1 MLTLSHDKLR
11 IFCLILLSH
20 LLLTQT
26 STAQTTAAQNADEA
40 AARQATSSILIRWQG
55 KPGVERYRLQL
66 ATDARFND
74 IVFDQAVVGRQH
86 VVRELTPGRYY
97 WRVAPAAKE
106 TGTYSAATEIVV
118 VASNAVAPAQLGGW
132 RTATGEVLRP
142 VSAQLRSGGVVD
154 LVGVNREGTTYA
166 IDGANGGT
174 LWAARYRPDAGA
186 EQGGGDV
193 SRFGP
198 VLMQQRDVTSVVVAF
213 DGGVRA
219 LAGDTGREAW
229 RASLEGRPVS
239 GAAGDLNADGKPEVV
254 VVTRDPQWLYVL
266 DGATGFVLTERKL
279 GSEVVGQPFLLTEGR
294 PRGVAL
300 ASKDGAVGIFGA
312 FGDPFRGA
320 KMTSEVTTA
329 PLVVKRGGNALM
341 VVGTR
346 EGLIALTL
354 DELKPLGRIV
364 PDADVVRGTLAAAD
378 VDGDG
383 ATEIVLLTERGRVA
397 LVSTVD
403 GNVKWYAEGATG
415 AGSAA
420 FADVNTDGVLD
431 VLVPGGDSFAVGFS
445 GRDGSLVWKVEEPG
459 AKTRTGDVPARVLV
473 VAPSPNGG
481 AIVVGSD
488 PSRVGLRAVEL
499 PKGAP
504 KKAAN

>member
-1 MLTLSHDKLR
+1 MRTLSHDKLR
-11 IFCLILLSH
+11 ALCLLLLSH
-20 LLLTQT
+20 LLFTQT
-26 STAQTTAAQNADEA
+26 STAQNADEA

-55 KPGVERYRLQL
+55 RPGVERYRLQL

-97 WRVAPAAKE
+97 WRVAPAPKE
-106 TGTYSAATEIVV
+106 TGAYSRAKEVV
-118 VASNAVAPAQLGGW
+118 VSASNVVAPADLGGW

-142 VSAQLRSGGVVD
+142 VSAQLRAGGVVD

-166 IDGANGGT
+166 IDGANGVT
-174 LWAARYRPDAGA
+174 LWSARYRPGA
-186 EQGGGDV
+186 EAGESGGGV
-193 SRFGP
+193 PRLGP
-198 VLMQQRDVTSVVVAF
+198 VLMRQRDVTSVVVAF
-213 DGGVRA
+213 DGGVR
-219 LAGDTGREAW
+219 LLRGDTGGESW
-229 RASLEGRPVS
+229 RASLEGRPAS
-239 GAAGDLNADGKPEVV
+239 GAAGDLNADGRPEVV
-254 VVTRDPQWLYVL
+254 IVTTDPHGLYVL
-266 DGATGFVLTERKL
+266 DGITGHALAERKL
-279 GSEVVGQPFLLTEGR
+279 GSEVVGHPFLLTAGQ

-300 ASKDGAVGIFGA
+300 ASKDGAVGIYGA
-312 FGDPFRGA
+312 FGDTIRSA

-397 LVSTVD
+397 LVSTID

-415 AGSAA
+415 AESAV
-420 FADVNTDGVLD
+420 FADVNSDGVLD
-431 VLVPGGDSFAVGFS
+431 VLVPGGDSFAVGYS
-445 GRDGSLVWKVEEPG
+445 GRDGALVWKVEGPG
-459 AKTRTGDVPARVLV
+459 AKTRTGDGAARALV

-504 KKAAN
+504 KTAAN

>member
-1 MLTLSHDKLR
+1 MLTLPHDQLR

-26 STAQTTAAQNADEA
+26 STAQTAGAQNADEA

-106 TGTYSAATEIVV
+106 TGAYSRATEVVV
-118 VASNAVAPAQLGGW
+118 VAPNVVAPADLGGW

-142 VSAQLRSGGVVD
+142 VSAQLRSGGAVD

-166 IDGANGGT
+166 IDGANGVT
-174 LWAARYRPDAGA
+174 LWSARYRPDAGA
-186 EQGGGDV
+186 EKSGGDV
-193 SRFGP
+193 PGFGP
-198 VLMQQRDVTSVVVAF
+198 VLVQQRGVTSVVVAF

-219 LAGDTGREAW
+219 LAGDTGRESW
-229 RASLEGRPVS
+229 RASLGGRPVS
-239 GAAGDLNADGKPEVV
+239 GAAGDLNADGRPEVV
-254 VVTRDPQWLYVL
+254 IVTDDPHGLYVL
-266 DGATGFVLTERKL
+266 DGITGHPLAERKL
-279 GSEVVGQPFLLTEGR
+279 GSEVVGHPFLLTAGQ

-300 ASKDGAVGIFGA
+300 ASRDGAVEILGA
-312 FGDPFRGA
+312 FGDAIRGA

-354 DELKPLGRIV
+354 GELKPLGRIV

-397 LVSTVD
+397 LVSTLD

-415 AGSAA
+415 AESAV
-420 FADVNTDGVLD
+420 FADVNSDGVLD
-431 VLVPGGDSFAVGFS
+431 VLVPGGDSFAVGYS
-445 GRDGSLVWKVEEPG
+445 GRDGALVWKVEEPG
-459 AKTRTGDVPARVLV
+459 AGTQAGDAPSRSLV
-473 VAPSPNGG
+473 VAPSLNGG

-488 PSRVGLRAVEL
+488 PSRAGLRAVGL
-499 PKGAP
+499 PKGALRT
-504 KKAAN
+504 AAN